1 MQPLAGY
8 SRIQIVLHWA
18 AFAFVAQQYLFKDA
32 ISAAWERA
40 SEGIEVAFDPLVLG
54 HIVGGALV
62 LGLAIWRL
70 MLRARRGVP
79 PQSGSSFQKMLARV
93 SHLGLYALMFLM
105 PISGSVAWFGGVE
118 AAAFG
123 HNVMKVML
131 LAFIALH
138 VAGALY
144 HEARGDIFASTDDA
158 RYQTLRAWMDG
169 ATEINCP

>member
-8 SRIQIVLHWA
+8 SRTQIVLHWA
-18 AFAFVAQQYLFKDA
+18 AFAIVAQQYLFKDA
-32 ISAAWERA
+32 ISAAWERV
-40 SEGIEVAFDPLVLG
+40 SEGAEVAFDPLVLG
-54 HIVGGALV
+54 HVAGGVLV
-62 LGLAIWRL
+62 VVFAIWRL

-79 PQSGSSFQKMLARV
+79 PQSGSASQKTLAKLV
-93 SHLGLYALMFLM
+93 HLGLYALMFLM

-138 VAGALY
+138 VAGAMY
-144 HEARGDIFASTDDA
+144 HQFV
-158 RYQTLRAWMDG
+158 LRDG
-169 ATEINCP
+169 ILTRMRRPQD

>member
-1 MQPLAGY
+1 MQPLVGY
-8 SRIQIVLHWA
+8 SRTQIVLHWA
-18 AFAFVAQQYLFKDA
+18 AFAVVAQQYLFKDA

-40 SEGIEVAFDPLVLG
+40 SEGVEVAFDPLVLG
-54 HIVGGALV
+54 HVVGGALV
-62 LGLAIWRL
+62 LVLAIWRL
-70 MLRARRGVP
+70 MLRSWRGVP
-79 PQSGSSFQKMLARV
+79 PQSGSSSQKMLAKV

-144 HEARGDIFASTDDA
+144 HQFV
-158 RYQTLRAWMDG
+158 LRDG
-169 ATEINCP
+169 ILTRMRRPQD